1 MKKRSL
7 FIVMLAIALA
17 VTGCTVNTKSNAE
30 GQNKPATDGD
40 SKPTAEDAV
49 DIELLGMSS
58 GQDDIN
64 IIRDQLT
71 KNGFNV
77 KLNLQPDYGSFKA
90 QEEAG
95 NFDISL
101 AGWTTVTGNPD
112 YAVRSLFKSG
122 GDYSILADPEIDELI
137 EKAASETPDQ
147 YADTY
152 KQFEQKLVFDKA
164 YIAPLYISV
173 KSQAFNKEV
182 LNEKSV
188 RLSKS
193 RSFAWEDVD
202 FNDTSKRDSEP
213 LLLTQTNPTLTS
225 LDPIKGNDGSINMI
239 NTNMYVRLIN
249 LTDDDKITADGSL
262 SRAYSIA
269 EGNSEYYFILRD
281 DINFATVS
289 DKKAADSGERVGADD
304 VIFSLNRAKDKNS
317 VPDHRTYSL
326 HEHIK
331 NVDIVTDAD
340 ALEQV
345 KVSGGSETVKE
356 ALEKGLDTKIS
367 ALVADKKEADNKE
380 GKYQV
385 IKLTTTEPFPQV
397 LNYLAHQSA
406 GIVSKKQVESINT
419 YDVASFDV
427 NKDIPYGDQN
437 TVTEGSKYNNTLYT
451 SGPYILLYKN
461 DYEAKFQKNPGY
473 MKGTGHEPK
482 IANVTLRFIKDTDSA
497 LAALRS
503 GEVHVN
509 YGVPD
514 TKFDAVKGDSKLSLQ
529 TIQSNAVSYLLFNT
543 KNRDVAKSEDLR
555 KAVLYSI
562 NQDEIL
568 QFYNNNKYKAA
579 STVSP
584 IVQTGNELKA
594 DPAKVKEHLDK
605 YRAAAK

>member
-17 VTGCTVNTKSNAE
+17 VTGCTVNTKSNTE
-30 GQNKPATDGD
+30 GQNKPATGGD
-40 SKPTAEDAV
+40 SKPAAEGAV

-122 GDYSILADPEIDELI
+122 GDYSILSDPEIDELI

-281 DINFATVS
+281 DIHFATVS
-289 DKKAADSGERVGADD
+289 DNKAVDSGERVGADD
-304 VIFSLNRAKDKNS
+304 VVFSLNRAKDKNS

-331 NVDIVTDAD
+331 NVDIVTDVN

-345 KVSGGSETVKE
+345 KVSGGGETVKE

-385 IKLTTTEPFPQV
+385 IKLTSTEPFPQV

-419 YDVASFDV
+419 YDAASFDV
-427 NKDIPYGDQN
+427 KKDIPYGDQN

-473 MKGTGHEPK
+473 MKGSDHEPK
-482 IANVTLRFIKDTDSA
+482 IAHVTLRFIKDTDSA

-594 DPAKVKEHLDK
+594 DPAKVKEYLDK